1 METIQQAASQFEQ
14 AGFAP
19 AGQEAPRRLVLSI
32 VGEEKTGKT
41 HLALTGRPPVVLF
54 NLDVGMEGVVEKFT
68 QAGKQVYHYDI
79 PVERVRSDDVAGQQD
94 VWKQQWYDF
103 VQRFQGVYDL
113 APGTVIVDT
122 WTEVYELARLAH
134 FGKTE
139 QVMPQHYAAVNAE
152 LRSLVRHAYNS
163 TETTTAFIS
172 KMGTN
177 FNSGQ
182 PEVKGFRDTAY
193 LVQLTLQNSHQNA
206 DGGVGAGVFQ
216 SQVISCRQN
225 PATQGFAL
233 LDEKFDLSYLEWLT
247 HDWRPET

>member
-1 METIQQAASQFEQ
+1 MTQQAASQFEQ
-14 AGFAP
+14 AGFAQ
-19 AGQEAPRRLVLSI
+19 ASEEGPRRLVLSI
-32 VGEEKTGKT
+32 AGEEKTGKT

-68 QAGKQVYHYDI
+68 RSGKAVYHYDI
-79 PVERVRSDDVAGQQD
+79 PVERVRQDNVAQQQE

-103 VQRFQGVYDL
+103 VQRFQAVYDL
-113 APGTVIVDT
+113 APGTVVVDT

-163 TETTTAFIS
+163 TQTTTAFIS

-193 LVQLTLQNSHQNA
+193 LVQLTLQNSHQKA

-233 LDEKFDLSYLEWLT
+233 LGDNFDLSYLEWLV
-247 HDWRPET
+247 HDWRPEA